1 MIVFKYFK
9 NLKLTTGIV
18 IIVLIGFIAASSAGV
33 VGYKYIQKMNSNI
46 SSMYNNDLAA
56 IEKENQMSDSFKS
69 IRLEITKQLKNYN
82 EKSSS
87 KIQLMSENLN
97 NNLKEYSNR
106 DLNQFQKNNVEKIIT
121 SIDGYMSLWKE
132 TKTLLQNKQSLPEMK
147 EQQLY
152 AQGDITSDS
161 FSKLIYEDNLNAEKK
176 YAQSEEIYKESLT
189 TFIYIVSLSVLILI
203 SISALIII
211 NVKKSSK
218 EINDVLDIISQG
230 DISINLETNSNNEF
244 GLMKKALSKTIKN
257 IADMVLEI
265 KNKAENVENSS
276 KNLYDVSEEMTIS
289 SQNVYSAIQET
300 ANGTNTQAS
309 DLVEITHVLNRFN
322 EAIIEMAK
330 AIDDVGNDS
339 ENIHSMTEKGE
350 SNIHILI
357 ECVNKVGNSFEDFA
371 SKFSRFSQNIN
382 QIKDITNIINGIAS
396 QTNLLALNAAIE
408 SSRAG
413 EAGKGFSVVANEI
426 RNLAEQCK
434 VSSENISTLI
444 GEVSNDTR
452 DILQVTDIMD
462 HELSNQKGVTNNIID
477 SFKQIIKT
485 VNGINPKIELI
496 TTFASNINEEKDVIL
511 EKLETSSSIAEEI
524 SASTEEISA
533 STETVNDSAK
543 GVASTA
549 QKLTNIAMETINELN
564 KFKL

>member
-1 MIVFKYFK
+1 
-9 NLKLTTGIV
+9 
-18 IIVLIGFIAASSAGV
+18 
-33 VGYKYIQKMNSNI
+33 
-46 SSMYNNDLAA
+46 
-56 IEKENQMSDSFKS
+56 
-69 IRLEITKQLKNYN
+69 
-82 EKSSS
+82 
-87 KIQLMSENLN
+87 
-97 NNLKEYSNR
+97 
-106 DLNQFQKNNVEKIIT
+106 
-121 SIDGYMSLWKE
+121 
-132 TKTLLQNKQSLPEMK
+132 
-147 EQQLY
+147 
-152 AQGDITSDS
+152 
-161 FSKLIYEDNLNAEKK
+161 
-176 YAQSEEIYKESLT
+176 
-189 TFIYIVSLSVLILI
+189 
-203 SISALIII
+203 
-211 NVKKSSK
+211 
-218 EINDVLDIISQG
+218 
-230 DISINLETNSNNEF
+230 
-244 GLMKKALSKTIKN
+244 MKKALSKTIKN
-257 IADMVLEI
+257 IANMVLEI

-276 KNLYDVSEEMTIS
+276 KDLYDVSEEMTIS

-309 DLVEITHVLNRFN
+309 DLVEMTHVLNRFN
-322 EAIIEMAK
+322 EVIIQMAK
-330 AIDDVGNDS
+330 AIDDVRKDS

-350 SNIHILI
+350 SNIQVLI
-357 ECVNKVGNSFEDFA
+357 EGVNKVEKSFEDFA
-371 SKFSRFSQNIN
+371 SKFDRFNQNIN

-462 HELSNQKGVTNNIID
+462 GKLSNQKGVTNNIID

-511 EKLETSSSIAEEI
+511 ERLETSSSIAEEI